1 MLAVF
6 GKGHLGFA
14 PEKVIENATGDYY
27 RVRIG
32 INRVTRKKGVT
43 EPVKESLWCSGLVHK
58 SKVQYQM
65 QHLVKGAPVTFLSSK
80 SWYKIYQDKQGNHQF
95 DVDLGFLASF
105 EVAGKLPSNVT
116 APTQETQNTMEKTEH
131 SEPQNQAQQ
140 MQTQNNGQANGNQQ
154 NQGSGN
160 YPGNAPQPVW
170 NNVTQSWE
178 LPTNFQQNNT
188 GLPF

>member
-1 MLAVF
+1 MLCVF

-14 PEKVIENATGDYY
+14 PEKVLENATGDYY

-32 INRVTRKKGVT
+32 INRVTRKKGVSD
-43 EPVKESLWCSGLVHK
+43 PVKESLWCSGLVHK
-58 SKVQYQM
+58 SKIQYQL

-105 EVAGKLPSNVT
+105 EVAGKLPANAV
-116 APTQETQNTMEKTEH
+116 APTQEADNGFEQAAQV
-131 SEPQNQAQQ
+131 SSQNQI
-140 MQTQNNGQANGNQQ
+140 QNVQPQLNGQAAATQQ

-160 YPGNAPQPVW
+160 YPGQKPQAVW
-170 NNVTQSWE
+170 NATTQSWE
-178 LPTNFQQNNT
+178 LST
-188 GLPF
+188 GLQQDDSQLPF